1 MFANRHTLT
10 LLVYILLLALALA
23 LPNSLVCLH
32 QHRPISP
39 WDWHGI
45 VAYVDLTATQQHL
58 TADLQPLVQD
68 GQ

>member
-1 MFANRHTLT
+1 MTFTTSCFVRTVVSISVSH
-10 LLVYILLLALALA
+10 

-39 WDWHGI
+39 WERHGV
-45 VAYVDLTATQQHL
+45 VAYVDLTATQQRL
-58 TADLQPLVQD
+58 TTHLQPLVQD